1 MIVPDH
7 PELATGTLK
16 SILRQANMT
25 KEENKKNK
33 NDLPTTKNDVD
44 ILELIRL
51 IDSNKDRLFKSY
63 DVFYG
68 SSIIFFLIAVLY
80 IVIEPVLVLSTTSLV
95 DKAVLILSL
104 IAVVT
109 ALFSLIT
116 PFVRENII
124 AKNFKRLELC
134 VVKEKRPLLKS
145 LIRMKAKNTK
155 IDLEQIYN
163 MNKEMFTKKKLL
175 EKLYE

>member
-1 MIVPDH
+1 MD
-7 PELATGTLK
+7 
-16 SILRQANMT
+16 

-33 NDLPTTKNDVD
+33 NDVPTTKNDVD

-51 IDSNKDRLFKSY
+51 IDSNKDRLFKPY

-68 SSIIFFLIAVLY
+68 SSIIFFLIAILY
-80 IVIEPVLVLSTTSLV
+80 IAIEPILVLNTTSLV
-95 DKAVLILSL
+95 DKAVLVLSL
-104 IAVVT
+104 VAVVS

-116 PFVRENII
+116 PFVKENII

-134 VVKEKRPLLKS
+134 VVTEKKPLLKS

-155 IDLEQIYN
+155 FDLEQIYN
-163 MNKEMFTKKKLL
+163 MNKEMFTKEKLF